1 MTDLLII
8 SGGNAEDL
16 IGATLAQHLAGLR
29 LAALPLVGP
38 GRRYEGQVE
47 RILGPRKQMP
57 SGGFPFNSLE
67 NLLADLQAGFL
78 QEILLQIRAAQLARR
93 ELRAVAA
100 VGDAYALFVGVLAS
114 DWGRRPLVHLQPQ
127 ISHHYWAGRSVWERL
142 RQPNQFAAEDYMFY
156 ERWMHRFVRAVYVR
170 DKLSE
175 QRAHQLGMHKARFV
189 GSLAMDTLG
198 PPERDLSGLLDGRKV
213 LVLLPGTRAD
223 VRYSLPLMLQSAALL
238 PELQPLVAWAG
249 DFSRLPLPEG
259 WALTLRDEQT
269 AIAST
274 GTCPSRSG
282 SSPAHRGDQ
291 RVWLLRGAFSAILH
305 AGHLAIGTA
314 GTANE
319 QAAGMGIPVVA
330 FPTPGPQ
337 YIYPN
342 ALRQSRLLGKALC
355 LVEASP
361 EAVAAAV
368 RRFLLDPQAR
378 EEAIREGLERNGPR
392 GAMPKI
398 AAEVQAML

>member
-1 MTDLLII
+1 MIDVLII

-16 IGATLAQHLAGLR
+16 IGATLGQHLAGLR

-38 GRRYEGQVE
+38 GRRYEGLVE

-57 SGGFPFNSLE
+57 SGGFPFNSLK

-78 QEILLQIRAAQLARR
+78 QEVFLQVRAAQLARR
-93 ELRAVAA
+93 EVRAVAA

-114 DWGRRPLVHLQPQ
+114 DWGRYPLVHLQPLV
-127 ISHHYWAGRSVWERL
+127 SHYYWAGRSVWERL
-142 RQPNQFAAEDYMFY
+142 RQPNQFFAEDYLFY

-189 GSLAMDTLG
+189 GSMAMDTIG
-198 PPERDLSGLLDGRKV
+198 PPERDLSGLLDGRRV
-213 LVLLPGTRAD
+213 LVLLPGSRAD
-223 VRYSLPLMLQSAALL
+223 VRFSLPLMLQSAALL
-238 PELQPLVAWAG
+238 PELQPLVAWAA
-249 DFSRLPLPEG
+249 DFSSVPLPEG
-259 WALTLRDEQT
+259 WRLTLQDEQT
-269 AIAST
+269 AIA
-274 GTCPSRSG
+274 
-282 SSPAHRGDQ
+282 HQGDQ

-305 AGHLAIGTA
+305 VGYVAIGTA
-314 GTANE
+314 GMANE

-342 ALRQSRLLGKALC
+342 ALRQSRLLGKAMR

-368 RRFLLDPQAR
+368 RQFLLDPQAR
-378 EEAIREGLERNGPR
+378 EEAIREGLERNGPP
-392 GAMPKI
+392 GAIPRI
-398 AAEVQAML
+398 AAEIQMMLSELRT

>member
-1 MTDLLII
+1 MIDVLII

-16 IGATLAQHLAGLR
+16 IGATLGQHLAGLR

-38 GRRYEGQVE
+38 GRRYEGLVE

-78 QEILLQIRAAQLARR
+78 QEVFLQVRAAQLARR
-93 ELRAVAA
+93 EVRAVAA

-114 DWGRRPLVHLQPQ
+114 DWGRHPLVHLQPLV
-127 ISHHYWAGRSVWERL
+127 SHYYWAGRSVWERL
-142 RQPNQFAAEDYMFY
+142 RQPNQFFAEDYLFY

-189 GSLAMDTLG
+189 GSMAMDTIG
-198 PPERDLSGLLDGRKV
+198 PPERDLSGLLDGRRV
-213 LVLLPGTRAD
+213 LVLLPGSRAD
-223 VRYSLPLMLQSAALL
+223 VRFSLPLMLQSAALL
-238 PELQPLVAWAG
+238 PELQPLVAWAA
-249 DFSRLPLPEG
+249 DFSSVPLPEG
-259 WALTLRDEQT
+259 WRLTLQDEQT
-269 AIAST
+269 AIA
-274 GTCPSRSG
+274 
-282 SSPAHRGDQ
+282 HQGDQ

-305 AGHLAIGTA
+305 VGYVAIGTA
-314 GTANE
+314 GMANE

-342 ALRQSRLLGKALC
+342 ALRQSRLLGKAMR

-378 EEAIREGLERNGPR
+378 EEAIREGLERNGPP
-392 GAMPKI
+392 GAIPRI
-398 AAEVQAML
+398 AAEIQTML

>member
-1 MTDLLII
+1 MTDVLII

-16 IGATLAQHLAGLR
+16 IGATLCQHLE
-29 LAALPLVGP
+29 GP
-38 GRRYEGQVE
+38 GKRYEGRVE

-78 QEILLQIRAAQLARR
+78 QEIVLQIRAAQLARR
-93 ELRAVAA
+93 EVRAVAV
-100 VGDAYALFVGVLAS
+100 VGDAYALAIGVLAS
-114 DWGRRPLVHLQPQ
+114 DWGRLPLFHLQPQ

-189 GSLAMDTLG
+189 GSMAMDTLG
-198 PPERDLSGLLDGRKV
+198 PPERDLNGLLDGRKV

-223 VRYSLPLMLQSAALL
+223 VRFSLPLMLQTAALL

-249 DFSRLPLPEG
+249 DFTNVPLAEG
-259 WALTLRDEQT
+259 WALAIQDEQT
-269 AIAST
+269 AIAHHN
-274 GTCPSRSG
+274 G
-282 SSPAHRGDQ
+282 Q
-291 RVWLLRGAFSAILH
+291 QVWLLRGAFSAILYV
-305 AGHLAIGTA
+305 GYVAIGTA

-319 QAAGMGIPVVA
+319 QAAGMGIPVV
-330 FPTPGPQ
+330 PTPGPQ

-342 ALRQSRLLGKALC
+342 ALRQSRLLGKAMR
-355 LVEASP
+355 LVEAKP
-361 EAVAAAV
+361 ETIAEAV
-368 RRFLLDPQAR
+368 RLFLLNPEAR
-378 EEAIREGLERNGPR
+378 EEARREGFERNGPQ
-392 GAMPKI
+392 GAIPKI
-398 AAEVQAML
+398 AAEIQAML

>member
-1 MTDLLII
+1 MTDVLII

-16 IGATLAQHLAGLR
+16 IGATLCQHLEGLR

-38 GRRYEGQVE
+38 GKRYEGRVE

-78 QEILLQIRAAQLARR
+78 QEIVLQIRAAQLARR
-93 ELRAVAA
+93 EVRAVAV
-100 VGDAYALFVGVLAS
+100 VGDAYALAIGVLAS
-114 DWGRRPLVHLQPQ
+114 DWGRLPLFHLQPQ

-175 QRAHQLGMHKARFV
+175 QRAQQLGMHKARFV
-189 GSLAMDTLG
+189 GSMAMDTLG
-198 PPERDLSGLLDGRKV
+198 PPERDLNGLLDGRKV

-223 VRYSLPLMLQSAALL
+223 VRFSLPLMLQTAALL

-249 DFSRLPLPEG
+249 DFTNVPLAEG
-259 WALTLRDEQT
+259 WALDIRDEQT
-269 AIAST
+269 AIAHHN
-274 GTCPSRSG
+274 G
-282 SSPAHRGDQ
+282 Q
-291 RVWLLRGAFSAILH
+291 QVWLLRGAFSAILH
-305 AGHLAIGTA
+305 VGYVAIGTA

-342 ALRQSRLLGKALC
+342 ALRQSRLLGKAMQ
-355 LVEASP
+355 LVEAR
-361 EAVAAAV
+361 ADRIA
-368 RRFLLDPQAR
+368 
-378 EEAIREGLERNGPR
+378 EAIRVFISDALAREKALQEGPERIGKPGAIPR
-392 GAMPKI
+392 IADELRLAIGVGKI
-398 AAEVQAML
+398 L

>member
-1 MTDLLII
+1 MTDVLII

-16 IGATLAQHLAGLR
+16 IGATLGQHLAGLR

-78 QEILLQIRAAQLARR
+78 QEVFLQVRAAQLARR
-93 ELRAVAA
+93 EVRAVAA
-100 VGDAYALFVGVLAS
+100 VGDAYALLVGVLAS
-114 DWGRRPLVHLQPQ
+114 DWGRHPLVHLQPQ
-127 ISHHYWAGRSVWERL
+127 ISHYYWAGRSVWERL
-142 RQPNQFAAEDYMFY
+142 RQPNQFAAEDYLFY

-175 QRAHQLGMHKARFV
+175 ERAQKLGMHKARFV
-189 GSLAMDTLG
+189 GSMAMDTLG
-198 PPERDLSGLLDGRKV
+198 PPERDLGGLLDGRKV

-223 VRYSLPLMLQSAALL
+223 VRFSLPLMLQSAALL
-238 PELQPLVAWAG
+238 PELQPLVAWAA
-249 DFSRLPLPEG
+249 DFSSVPLPEG
-259 WALTLRDEQT
+259 WRLTLQDEQT
-269 AIAST
+269 AIA
-274 GTCPSRSG
+274 
-282 SSPAHRGDQ
+282 HQGDQ

-305 AGHLAIGTA
+305 VGYVAIGTA

-342 ALRQSRLLGKALC
+342 ALRQSRLLGKAMR

-361 EAVAAAV
+361 EAVAATV
-368 RRFLLDPQAR
+368 RQFLLDPQAR

-392 GAMPKI
+392 GAIPRI
-398 AAEVQAML
+398 AAEIQTML

>member
-1 MTDLLII
+1 MTDVLII

-16 IGATLAQHLAGLR
+16 IGATLCQHLEGLR

-38 GRRYEGQVE
+38 GKRYEGRVE

-67 NLLADLQAGFL
+67 NLLADLRAGFL
-78 QEILLQIRAAQLARR
+78 QEIALQIRAAQLARR
-93 ELRAVAA
+93 EVRAVAV
-100 VGDAYALFVGVLAS
+100 VGDAYALAVGVLAS
-114 DWGRRPLVHLQPQ
+114 NWGRLPLFDLQPQ

-142 RQPNQFAAEDYMFY
+142 RQPNQFAAEDFMFY
-156 ERWMHRFVRAVYVR
+156 ERWMHRFVQAVYVR

-175 QRAHQLGMHKARFV
+175 QRAQQLGMHKARFV
-189 GSLAMDTLG
+189 GSMAMDTLG
-198 PPERDLSGLLDGRKV
+198 PPERDLSGVLDGRKV

-223 VRYSLPLMLQSAALL
+223 VRFSLPLMLQSAALL
-238 PELQPLVAWAG
+238 SELQPLVAWAA
-249 DFSRLPLPEG
+249 DFSSVPLPEG
-259 WALTLRDEQT
+259 WALTLQDEQT
-269 AIAST
+269 AIA
-274 GTCPSRSG
+274 
-282 SSPAHRGDQ
+282 HRGDQ
-291 RVWLLRGAFSAILH
+291 RAWLLRGAFSAILH
-305 AGHLAIGTA
+305 VGYVAIGTA

-330 FPTPGPQ
+330 FPTLGPQ

-342 ALRQSRLLGKALC
+342 ALRQSRLLGKAMR
-355 LVEASP
+355 LVEASL

-368 RRFLLDPQAR
+368 RGFLLDPRAR

-392 GAMPKI
+392 GAIPRI
-398 AAEVQAML
+398 AAEIQAML

>member
-1 MTDLLII
+1 MTDVLII

-16 IGATLAQHLAGLR
+16 IGATLCQHLEGLR

-38 GRRYEGQVE
+38 GKRYEGRVE

-78 QEILLQIRAAQLARR
+78 QEIVLQIRAAQLARR
-93 ELRAVAA
+93 EVRAVAV
-100 VGDAYALFVGVLAS
+100 VGDAYALAVGVLAS
-114 DWGRRPLVHLQPQ
+114 DWGRLPLFHLQPQ
-127 ISHHYWAGRSVWERL
+127 ISHHYSAGRSVWERL

-170 DKLSE
+170 DRLSE
-175 QRAHQLGMHKARFV
+175 QRAQQLGMHKARFV
-189 GSLAMDTLG
+189 GSMAMDTLG
-198 PPERDLSGLLDGRKV
+198 PPERDLNGLLDGRKV

-249 DFSRLPLPEG
+249 SFTNVPLAEG
-259 WALTLRDEQT
+259 WALDIRDEQT
-269 AIAST
+269 AIAHHN
-274 GTCPSRSG
+274 G
-282 SSPAHRGDQ
+282 Q
-291 RVWLLRGAFSAILH
+291 QVWLLRGAFSAILH
-305 AGHLAIGTA
+305 VGYVAIGTA

-342 ALRQSRLLGKALC
+342 ALRQSRLLGKAMR
-355 LVEASP
+355 LVEASALHIA
-361 EAVAAAV
+361 EAVRV
-368 RRFLLDPQAR
+368 FLSDAQAR
-378 EEAIREGLERNGPR
+378 EEARQEGPERIGRPGAIPRIADEIRLATDVEKDL
-392 GAMPKI
+392 
-398 AAEVQAML
+398 

>member
-1 MTDLLII
+1 MTDVLII

-16 IGATLAQHLAGLR
+16 IGATLGQHLAGLR

-78 QEILLQIRAAQLARR
+78 QEVFLQVRAAQLARR
-93 ELRAVAA
+93 EVRAVAA
-100 VGDAYALFVGVLAS
+100 VGDAYALLVGVLAS
-114 DWGRRPLVHLQPQ
+114 DWGRHPLVHLQPQ
-127 ISHHYWAGRSVWERL
+127 ISHYYWAGRSVWERL
-142 RQPNQFAAEDYMFY
+142 RQPNQFAAEDYLFY

-175 QRAHQLGMHKARFV
+175 ERAQKLGMHKARFV
-189 GSLAMDTLG
+189 GSMAMDTLG
-198 PPERDLSGLLDGRKV
+198 PPERDLGGLLDGRKV

-223 VRYSLPLMLQSAALL
+223 VRFSLPLMLQSAALL
-238 PELQPLVAWAG
+238 PELQPLVAWAA
-249 DFSRLPLPEG
+249 DFSSVPLPEG
-259 WALTLRDEQT
+259 WRLTLQDEQT
-269 AIAST
+269 AIA
-274 GTCPSRSG
+274 
-282 SSPAHRGDQ
+282 HQGDQ

-305 AGHLAIGTA
+305 VGYVAIGTA

-342 ALRQSRLLGKALC
+342 ALRQSRLLGKAMR

-361 EAVAAAV
+361 EAVAATV
-368 RRFLLDPQAR
+368 RQFLLDPQAR
-378 EEAIREGLERNGPR
+378 EEAIREGLERNGPP
-392 GAMPKI
+392 GAIPKI
-398 AAEVQAML
+398 SQEIMAMLTQK